1 MTQPKRKRLIIG
13 IILVALSLPSITP
26 MLMEIA
32 YKIEMDIRYDIDEL
46 NAHRTDYTGAPD
58 DSNYKGNIIRAS
70 HITTGEPYFNA
81 WDDLVHPS
89 DIRITVNGET
99 VETLNGY
106 PVQLLQYEE
115 LAVEGL
121 DRYNGAITY
130 WTVEDKFTD
139 KDFFGIVIFQNGY
152 DMRFH
157 RDGEVMPGYVDMED
171 REFKL
176 IKISK
181 DGTVS
186 EQLFTFDNKS
196 KLQTQLITEDFS
208 GPINYYLPPGYYYP
222 SLLYPLLYPWIT
234 TIAGLGLILFNFP
247 YGAVKRRYTKA
258 EQTN

>member
-1 MTQPKRKRLIIG
+1 MTHKKRKRLIIG
-13 IILVALSLPSITP
+13 VLLLVISLPSITP
-26 MLMEIA
+26 MLMEMA
-32 YKIEMDIRYDIDEL
+32 YRMEMNIRYDIKEL
-46 NAHRTDYTGAPD
+46 NAIRTDYAGAPD
-58 DSNYKGNIIRAS
+58 DANYNRNIIRAS
-70 HITTGEPYFNA
+70 HVTTGEPYFNA
-81 WDDLVHPS
+81 WDSLVHPS

-99 VETLNGY
+99 VETLEDY
-106 PVQLLQYEE
+106 PVQLLEYEE

-121 DRYNGAITY
+121 DRYNGTITY

-157 RDGEVMPGYVDMED
+157 RDGEVMPGYVSTED

-176 IKISK
+176 ISIQK

-186 EQLFTFDNKS
+186 EESFTFENKS

-234 TIAGLGLILFNFP
+234 SIVGLALILFNFP
-247 YGAVKRRYTKA
+247 YGAMKKRSAAKNA
-258 EQTN
+258 Q

>member
-32 YKIEMDIRYDIDEL
+32 YRIEMDIRYDIDEL
-46 NAHRTDYTGAPD
+46 NADYAGAPD
-58 DSNYKGNIIRAS
+58 DTNYYGNIIRAS
-70 HITTGEPYFNA
+70 HITTGEPYF
-81 WDDLVHPS
+81 DGSDELVHPS
-89 DIRITVNGET
+89 DIRLTVNGET
-99 VETLNGY
+99 VETLEDY
-106 PVQLLQYEE
+106 PVQLLYSEDI
-115 LAVEGL
+115 AVAGL
-121 DRYNGAITY
+121 DRYTHYLTY

-139 KDFFGIVIFQNGY
+139 EDFFAIVIWQNGY
-152 DMRFH
+152 DTRQIDE
-157 RDGEVMPGYVDMED
+157 DGWMEGYVDLEQL
-171 REFKL
+171 EYKL
-176 IKISK
+176 IKIAK

-196 KLQTQLITEDFS
+196 KLQTQLITENYS

-234 TIAGLGLILFNFP
+234 TIIGLGLILFNFP